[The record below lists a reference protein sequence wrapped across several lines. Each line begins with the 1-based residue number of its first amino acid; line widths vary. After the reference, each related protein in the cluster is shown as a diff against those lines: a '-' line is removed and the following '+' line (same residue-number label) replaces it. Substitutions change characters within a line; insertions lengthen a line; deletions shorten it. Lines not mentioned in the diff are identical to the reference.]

1 MLRARDASSGLHAR
15 AHTHE
20 HTQDMNKNWLLVS
33 SEAGLP
39 EKEIYHRLLH
49 ATEGEPGLCVWG
61 QHPTPAPHTITK
73 PEGSWNSGVCPLSC
87 EKEYKVSSK
96 GAWAGCTG

>member
-39 EKEIYHRLLH
+39 ENE
-49 ATEGEPGLCVWG
+49 
-61 QHPTPAPHTITK
+61 Q
-73 PEGSWNSGVCPLSC
+73 
-87 EKEYKVSSK
+87 
-96 GAWAGCTG
+96 